1 MNADQTGIEYLGERL
16 EAAYTENKTLRDDLA
31 RQQSELHEMRRLLH
45 DVDQCSP
52 WSLDNVEDE
61 DFRFA
66 LQAVRDFLQ
75 ERSA

>member
-1 MNADQTGIEYLGERL
+1 MSADQTGMEYLRERL
-16 EAAYTENKTLRDDLA
+16 EIAYTENKTLRDDLA

-52 WSLDNVEDE
+52 YSLVDLDQ
-61 DFRFA
+61 DFQFA

-75 ERSA
+75 ERSV